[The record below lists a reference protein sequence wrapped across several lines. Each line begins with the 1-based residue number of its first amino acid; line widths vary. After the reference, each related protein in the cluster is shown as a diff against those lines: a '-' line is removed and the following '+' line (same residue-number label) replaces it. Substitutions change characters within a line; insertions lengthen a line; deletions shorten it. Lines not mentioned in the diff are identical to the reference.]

1 MNIRCFWRLRFRAPC
16 MTVFG
21 PTQWASF
28 CCQPHMSRAREPSLQ
43 IFVPPCA
50 YSWLKWIS
58 VIFRKHNFSNFQL
71 APGSSGSEFS
81 AKMGLFFS
89 KIWARLQGPKEMRIL
104 MLGLDAAGK
113 TTILYKLKFA
123 EVVVTIPTIGGGWR
137 LMTRP
142 AKNED
147 MMGGGKWWVNM
158 GEVFINSFLFGGH
171 RMATLEECWFARLTS
186 FICFMIMP
194 KWSVWNGGF
203 LWIEMGLSKTTQKKP
218 SRFQCG
224 KCGVQEHQ
232 LHRLGRRTGK
242 SRRLTVFFSWCT
254 WFMIHDGKIFTIYE
268 FCLFNMYPNKNMS
281 LAQPLN
287 DSEFEHVLVC
297 VSCTKMWCVGFKDQM
312 FDIPWFKHIHIFTYS
327 NKVCFK
333 KMCDSVH

>member
-16 MTVFG
+16 ITVFG

-50 YSWLKWIS
+50 YSWPKWIS
-58 VIFRKHNFSNFQL
+58 VIFRKNNFSNFQL
-71 APGSSGSEFS
+71 APGSSGSEN

-123 EVVVTIPTIGGGWR
+123 EVVVTIPTVGGGWR

-142 AKNED
+142 KK
-147 MMGGGKWWVNM
+147 MRTWWVEEND
-158 GEVFINSFLFGGH
+158 GWIWVKYLNSFLFGGH

-186 FICFMIMP
+186 LICLMIMP
-194 KWSVWNGGF
+194 KWSVWNGAF
-203 LWIEMGLSKTTQKKP
+203 LWLSKTIQKKP

-224 KCGVQEHQ
+224 KRGVQEHQ
-232 LHRLGRRTGK
+232 LHRVGRRTGGSGLLRTPPPLLGPRK
-242 SRRLTVFFSWCT
+242 SRRLTVFWWCT
-254 WFMIHDGKIFTIYE
+254 
-268 FCLFNMYPNKNMS
+268 
-281 LAQPLN
+281 
-287 DSEFEHVLVC
+287 
-297 VSCTKMWCVGFKDQM
+297 
-312 FDIPWFKHIHIFTYS
+312 
-327 NKVCFK
+327 
-333 KMCDSVH
+333 